1 MPFRAAL
8 KLRWTKYWVL
18 SVADNENKTNDYA
31 NVNDN
36 IFTIK
41 NTQLY
46 VPVFL
51 RDFISKRQS
60 KLSKPRRK
68 GLEDQFTGMN
78 IKRKVITKIQ
88 RMNVDIFSNQIL
100 LE

>member
-1 MPFRAAL
+1 MLMIIFL
-8 KLRWTKYWVL
+8 Q
-18 SVADNENKTNDYA
+18 SKTHNYM
-31 NVNDN
+31 
-36 IFTIK
+36 
-41 NTQLY
+41 
-46 VPVFL
+46 FL
-51 RDFISKRQS
+51 CSCRDFISKRQS

>member
-1 MPFRAAL
+1 MPSRAAL
-8 KLRWTKYWVL
+8 KLRWTKYWVF

-51 RDFISKRQS
+51 
-60 KLSKPRRK
+60 
-68 GLEDQFTGMN
+68 
-78 IKRKVITKIQ
+78 
-88 RMNVDIFSNQIL
+88 
-100 LE
+100 

>member
-8 KLRWTKYWVL
+8 KLRRTKYWVL

-51 RDFISKRQS
+51 
-60 KLSKPRRK
+60 
-68 GLEDQFTGMN
+68 
-78 IKRKVITKIQ
+78 
-88 RMNVDIFSNQIL
+88 
-100 LE
+100 